1 MAEAGAGG
9 TEAGIEMADTL
20 LGEVEGEVAGTY
32 LMPSFGRYEQAA
44 ELVRRIRDHKQS
56 LGLDFVDRT
65 QEASNLARL
74 EEVNSGPLTSDG
86 LGRLY
91 RELLELTKSETER

>member
-1 MAEAGAGG
+1 LRNIGTVESETAPGDGDPTLERLRAEIASVDAAIV
-9 TEAGIEMADTL
+9 EAVNRRL
-20 LGEVEGEVAGTY
+20 
-32 LMPSFGRYEQAA
+32 
-44 ELVRRIRDHKQS
+44 ELVRRIRHHKQS

>member
-1 MAEAGAGG
+1 LRNIGTVESETVPGDGGPTLERLRAEIASVDAAIV
-9 TEAGIEMADTL
+9 EAVNRRL
-20 LGEVEGEVAGTY
+20 
-32 LMPSFGRYEQAA
+32 